1 MSASAR
7 RQPGQYGSNG
17 LRTDGTSFNVGNK
30 LGDRPS
36 IRLFSRYNTG
46 AAMSALLSQACSDS
60 EMDEEAPNEAGASMS
75 SAPSPMKA
83 ALVEVAHHSRVKTQL
98 DIEWG
103 QRRLLDAVR
112 GNRARE
118 VRAAVEDGADVTK
131 ADERGWTPLHVAAH
145 VGKPRMCELLVELG
159 AVRAAR
165 AARRYN
171 RAGSHAPRAHVALRA
186 HGTNPFVRCASS
198 AGACCLQCVDAL
210 TKQGET
216 AADIARD
223 TELAQHLEL
232 SVRRGK

>member
-1 MSASAR
+1 MTSLSRKMSS

-36 IRLFSRYNTG
+36 IRLFSKYNTG
-46 AAMSALLSQACSDS
+46 AAMSAILSQTAGSDS
-60 EMDEEAPNEAGASMS
+60 ELEDEAPNETGAR
-75 SAPSPMKA
+75 SPRRA
-83 ALVEVAHHSRVKTQL
+83 EPVLVPHQSRAKTQL
-98 DIEWG
+98 DFEWG

-159 AVRAAR
+159 AVRA
-165 AARRYN
+165 
-171 RAGSHAPRAHVALRA
+171 SL
-186 HGTNPFVRCASS
+186 RCAEKRIFRVSMLPLMLTQRIRASPASS
-198 AGACCLQCVDAL
+198 
-210 TKQGET
+210 
-216 AADIARD
+216 
-223 TELAQHLEL
+223 L
-232 SVRRGK
+232 SS